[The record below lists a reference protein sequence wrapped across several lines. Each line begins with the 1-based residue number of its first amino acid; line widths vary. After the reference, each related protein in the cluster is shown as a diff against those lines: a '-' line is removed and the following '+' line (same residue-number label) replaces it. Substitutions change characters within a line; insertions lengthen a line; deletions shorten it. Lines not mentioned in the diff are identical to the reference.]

1 MQNYRIYFTEETR
14 DSVME
19 VVKNFSNDILIDNVT
34 DDSVGITIESD
45 DAENIYR
52 KLIDSIKD
60 KLHVPEP
67 RIKS

>member
-19 VVKNFSNDILIDNVT
+19 VVKNFSNDILIDNVA

-45 DAENIYR
+45 DAETIYR